1 MSAKPA
7 TFEGR
12 IANLLRML
20 ISNNEGEVTAAL
32 HALVRT
38 VLAAGSDKVNT
49 IHKLADQIE
58 GDGDNKK
65 NNAPL
70 NAAQMQKIYDAA
82 YQKGFSDGSEHGRKS
97 AIVAAPSIGTFNLG
111 TGSGV
116 NGYSWQEI
124 ARHCLLNKHLF
135 SGRDHNFI
143 ESIAEQVEYRNPSP
157 PQAKW
162 LKDLFLRRFN
172 GRID

>member
-12 IANLLRML
+12 IASLLRML
-20 ISNNEGEVTAAL
+20 TSSNEGEVTAAI

-38 VLAAGSDKVNT
+38 VLAAGPEKVNKL
-49 IHKLADQIE
+49 HKLANRIE
-58 GDGDNKK
+58 GDTA
-65 NNAPL
+65 APL
-70 NAAQMQKIYDAA
+70 NAPQMQKIYDAA
-82 YQKGFSDGSEHGRKS
+82 YQKGFADGSEHGRKS
-97 AIVAAPSIGTFNLG
+97 AIVAAPSIGTFNIG
-111 TGSGV
+111 VDSGV

-124 ARHCLLNKHLF
+124 ARHCVLNKHVF
-135 SGRDHNFI
+135 HGRDYDFI
-143 ESIAEQVEYRNPSP
+143 ESIAEQVEYRNPSRA
-157 PQAKW
+157 QAKW

>member
-1 MSAKPA
+1 VSAKPA
-7 TFEGR
+7 TLEGR
-12 IANLLRML
+12 IASLLRML
-20 ISNNEGEVTAAL
+20 TSSNEGEVTAAV

-38 VLAAGSDKVNT
+38 VLAAGSDKT
-49 IHKLADQIE
+49 DKIHKLANRIE
-58 GDGDNKK
+58 GGDDNK
-65 NNAPL
+65 NGL
-70 NAAQMQKIYDAA
+70 NAAQIQKIYDAA
-82 YQKGFSDGSEHGRKS
+82 YQKGFGDGSEHGRKN
-97 AIVAAPSIGTFNLG
+97 AIIAGPSMSTFNIG
-111 TGSGV
+111 VDSGV

-124 ARHCLLNKHLF
+124 ARHCAANKHLF
-135 SGRDHNFI
+135 HGRDFDFV